1 MLDILASSA
10 FWSSAIWGAVPI
22 AFAALGALLAS
33 RAGVL
38 FIGVEATLLLS
49 SFGGLATAVTTGNTT
64 IGVIGGMLTGL
75 VAAVVFGFFSMTLG
89 MGDVVAGIILLI
101 VTLGLTGFLLSQW
114 FPQGLT
120 VGADLLQPSWPGTGN
135 AFIDLIID
143 EPLLVYVCIACAIAM
158 AWFFNT
164 KAGLQV
170 RASGDSLRVSYAL
183 GIRLV
188 PLRFAVL
195 ACAGALTGLGG
206 AFLGLAVI
214 GSFSTTVTSGR
225 GWIALACVILAA
237 WRPFPTILAAL
248 LFSCAYTFGFQ
259 VDTDL
264 GVVQLLP
271 YILTLIVIASFKG
284 TRGPAE
290 EGRGLVVVGRQ

>member
-1 MLDILASSA
+1 MLDIFSSSA
-10 FWSSAIWGAVPI
+10 FWSSAIFGAVPI

-49 SFGGLATAVTTGNTT
+49 SFGALAVAITTGNTT
-64 IGVIGGMLTGL
+64 LGVLGGL
-75 VAAVVFGFFSMTLG
+75 VTGAISGLVFGVFSMSLG

-101 VTLGLTGFLLSQW
+101 VTLGLTGFLLAQW
-114 FPQGLT
+114 FPQGMT
-120 VGADLLQPSWPGTGN
+120 VGANLLGPSWPGTGN
-135 AFIDLIID
+135 TVLDLIFN
-143 EPLLVYVCIACAIAM
+143 EPILVYLCIISAIVLT
-158 AWFFNT
+158 WFFNT
-164 KAGLQV
+164 TPGLRV
-170 RASGDSLRVSYAL
+170 RASGDSLRVSYSL
-183 GIRLV
+183 GL
-188 PLRFAVL
+188 PLRRIRYSTLAVS
-195 ACAGALTGLGG
+195 GALTGLGG
-206 AFLGLAVI
+206 AFLGLAII

-237 WRPFPTILAAL
+237 WRPIATILAAL

-290 EGRGLVVVGRQ
+290 EGRGLVMTGRQ

>member
-1 MLDILASSA
+1 MLDLLITAA
-10 FWSSAIWGAVPI
+10 FWSTAIAGAVPI

-38 FIGVEATLLLS
+38 FIGVEAALLS
-49 SFGGLATAVTTGNTT
+49 STFGALAVALTTGSTLA
-64 IGVIGGMLTGL
+64 GVVGG
-75 VAAVVFGFFSMTLG
+75 AVVGSITALLFAFLSMSLG

-101 VTLGLTGFLLSQW
+101 LTIGVTGFLLSDW

-120 VGADLLQPSWPGTGN
+120 IGADLMGPSWPATGN
-135 AFIDLIID
+135 ATLDLFLHQPI
-143 EPLLVYVCIACAIAM
+143 LVYVCVLAAIAIGL
-158 AWFFNT
+158 FL
-164 KAGLQV
+164 KSRLGLQV
-170 RASGDSLRVSYAL
+170 RASGDSLRVSYSI

-188 PLRFAVL
+188 PLRYAVL
-195 ACAGALTGLGG
+195 AVAGALTGLGG

-214 GSFSTTVTSGR
+214 GSYSTTVTSGR

-237 WRPFPTILAAL
+237 WRPLAAIVAAL

-271 YILTLIVIASFKG
+271 YVLTLVVIATFKG
-284 TRGPAE
+284 ARGPAE
-290 EGRGLVVVGRQ
+290 EGRGLEGGAR